1 MITRRPYSSSFMCL
15 DKARLAHSSS
25 SSVVAV
31 HALEEYI
38 EACHRGAPLPLC
50 HCTEV
55 KAEHDAV
62 VRGVTAMSSK
72 LDHVR
77 ADMLELVAEQK
88 ELAAQLHAV
97 ESELAK
103 VSTEAQ
109 FVPTIKANI
118 EAMRHEIQ
126 RGR

>member
-1 MITRRPYSSSFMCL
+1 MKPLTAPEFTDEL
-15 DKARLAHSSS
+15 DANKIGGLDVFAG
-25 SSVVAV
+25 AV
-31 HALEEYI
+31 RMREYDVD
-38 EACHRGAPLPLC
+38 CNQNL
-50 HCTEV
+50 
-55 KAEHDAV
+55 K
-62 VRGVTAMSSK
+62 
-72 LDHVR
+72 
-77 ADMLELVAEQK
+77 
-88 ELAAQLHAV
+88 QLHAV